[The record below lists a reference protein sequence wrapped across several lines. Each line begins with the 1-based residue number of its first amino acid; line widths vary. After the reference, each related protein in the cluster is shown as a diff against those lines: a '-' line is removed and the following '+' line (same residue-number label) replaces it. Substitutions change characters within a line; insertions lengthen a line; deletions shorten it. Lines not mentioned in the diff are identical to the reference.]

1 MTGTTNIDK
10 AETTNG
16 AEVILNGPID
26 GEVDGNT
33 LQATE
38 VQSKVAERETGK
50 GKPESELRAAA
61 RRRGGAASP

>member
-1 MTGTTNIDK
+1 MTATTNIDK

-16 AEVILNGPID
+16 AEVILNGPI
-26 GEVDGNT
+26 DGNT

-61 RRRGGAASP
+61 RRRGSP